1 MATPLRRALVDADE
15 RVRVYTPY
23 GELIPGM
30 AYLVRRLLE
39 NTSQTSFLR
48 QGFAEGESPEQLL
61 RNPVDVGAEDDS
73 VDAVGSPVLIKAA
86 DAEGGNAE
94 FHGGTATGSRTAM
107 GSGVE
112 TESGAGEGNGDV
124 LDTSPERIARISPM
138 PPHAAEALVK
148 DPM

>member
-61 RNPVDVGAEDDS
+61 RNPVDVGREEDAG
-73 VDAVGSPVLIKAA
+73 AVSGA
-86 DAEGGNAE
+86 AEG
-94 FHGGTATGSRTAM
+94 
-107 GSGVE
+107 V
-112 TESGAGEGNGDV
+112 AGDDV
-124 LDTSPERIARISPM
+124 LDTSPERIERISPM
-138 PPHAAEALVK
+138 PPHAEEALTE
-148 DPM
+148 DPMAYGGWGSGPEFGLPPYRNEPTFD